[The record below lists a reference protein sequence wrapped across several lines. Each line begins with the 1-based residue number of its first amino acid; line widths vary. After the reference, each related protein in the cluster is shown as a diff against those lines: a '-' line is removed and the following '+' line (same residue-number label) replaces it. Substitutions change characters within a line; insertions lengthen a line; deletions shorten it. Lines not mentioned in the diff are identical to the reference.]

1 MVIEDARAHTHTQAD
16 AQADGYTLTVEDVA
30 AQVHKSAET
39 VRRYIRTNKLPA
51 RRIEGKNANEYRV
64 NPDDVHSIFAHT
76 QSHTRLSAYTHERA
90 PMGVSVDM
98 LTALTSV
105 EQSQRQLYDEI
116 AGLRSSMERLAVALE
131 NNTHAHTQ
139 AHDPVTAPPSPLPNP
154 PHRGNA
160 RSRVLRW
167 LADQL
172 A

>member
-1 MVIEDARAHTHTQAD
+1 MIIEDVHARTHTQAD

-64 NPDDVHSIFAHT
+64 NPDDVPSIFART
-76 QSHTRLSAYTHERA
+76 QSHARLSAYTHERA
-90 PMGVSVDM
+90 PISVSVDM

-105 EQSQRQLYDEI
+105 EQSQRQLHDEI

-131 NNTHAHTQ
+131 NNTQAHTQ
-139 AHDPVTAPPSPLPNP
+139 AHERVSAPPARPLTLGQ
-154 PHRGNA
+154 RLA
-160 RSRVLRW
+160 RW
-167 LADQL
+167 LL
-172 A
+172 GPTR